1 MYFVVYII
9 GKSKIMKMF
18 IPEIGTDIIL
28 RKPWTFELI
37 VENRNL
43 EMFKRLFDYTDGYID
58 FDNKYEFMVTCD
70 NEYCARG
77 VFDLIKPY
85 MFNNLGSEDFISNV
99 KTDIKRVID
108 RNPILLKNIKHIKIT
123 LRDKFSNSLLSHHL
137 IQNMYQLK
145 ETFTVDG
152 VNCIVDIQLNYR
164 DLFVTIPEHTE
175 LKVDRIY
182 IRKGN
187 KDFSSVTFISQN
199 SLNVLFKPKKKLT
212 KQEKQRHP
220 NFGSLR
226 FFAKLSDVNKIE
238 FDTV

>member
-37 VENRNL
+37 AENRNL
-43 EMFKRLFDYTDGYID
+43 EMFKRLFDHDGYID
-58 FDNKYEFMVTCD
+58 FCDKYKLIVSCD
-70 NEYCARG
+70 DEYCDHRC
-77 VFDLIKPY
+77 FDSIKY
-85 MFNNLGSEDFISNV
+85 YIFDILDSEDFIPNLKS
-99 KTDIKRVID
+99 DIKRIID
-108 RNPILLKNIKHIKIT
+108 RNPILLKNVKNINISI
-123 LRDKFSNSLLSHHL
+123 RDKFSNNPSSQHL
-137 IQNMYQLK
+137 IQNEYQLK
-145 ETFTVDG
+145 ETFDVDG
-152 VNCIVDIQLNYR
+152 IAVVVDIQLKYKN
-164 DLFVTIPEHTE
+164 LFITIPEHTE

-212 KQEKQRHP
+212 KQEKQRYP